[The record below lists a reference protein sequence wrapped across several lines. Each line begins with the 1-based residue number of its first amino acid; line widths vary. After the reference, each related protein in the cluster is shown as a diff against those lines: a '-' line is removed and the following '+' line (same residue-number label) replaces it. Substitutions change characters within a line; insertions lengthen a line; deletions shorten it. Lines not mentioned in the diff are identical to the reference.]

1 MFAPAPDSGF
11 DVGHIGKGRGPG
23 MRVATAWQ
31 VVVGGVLACA
41 MASCTAPPKPSA
53 ASVTSSV
60 PDRAAQVAPSEPLV
74 VTAHAGTLTSVTV
87 TTDGGR
93 TIPGSLRD
101 GGRRWST
108 TTPLEFGT
116 TYRVHALA
124 EDVERK
130 PSAPLNST
138 FSTVKPVDTV
148 TVERTRPT
156 DGDTVGVAMP
166 VSIYFSRP
174 VTDRAA
180 VERRLSVEPSVPT
193 EGSFHWMSDEQ
204 VNWRPKEFW
213 KSGTIVRVRAQL
225 YGVDTGG
232 GVMGTDDTETSF
244 LIGRDQRA
252 IGDVNTHT
260 FTVFQDGQPIREL
273 PASYGRSVY
282 PTQSGVHVAFEKHT
296 STRMRSDT
304 WGGPQKGQPG
314 YYDEVL
320 PHAVRIS
327 NNGEFVHVNA
337 ATVGQ
342 QGVANVSH
350 GCINLSPANGKWYFD
365 FVQIGDPVEIV
376 GSDRPLT
383 PADGDIPDWTIP
395 YDEYI
400 KGSALYQPR

>member
-1 MFAPAPDSGF
+1 M
-11 DVGHIGKGRGPG
+11 
-23 MRVATAWQ
+23 T
-31 VVVGGVLACA
+31 
-41 MASCTAPPKPSA
+41 T
-53 ASVTSSV
+53 SV
-60 PDRAAQVAPSEPLV
+60 PDRAAQIAPSEPLV

-93 TIPGSLRD
+93 AISGSLRD
-101 GGRRWST
+101 GGRWWST

-116 TYRVHALA
+116 TYRVHAQA

-130 PSAPLNST
+130 LSAPLNST
-138 FSTVKPVDTV
+138 FSTIKPVDTL

-193 EGSFHWMSDEQ
+193 EGSFHWMGDDQ

-213 KSGTIVRVRAQL
+213 KSGTVVRVRAQL

-232 GVMGTDDTETSF
+232 GVMGTDDSETSF
-244 LIGRDQRA
+244 LVGRDQRA

-304 WGGPQKGQPG
+304 WGGPQKGQAG

-320 PHAVRIS
+320 PNAVRIS

-383 PADGDIPDWTIP
+383 TADGDIPDWTIP
-395 YDEYI
+395 YDEYV

>member
-1 MFAPAPDSGF
+1 MSSRMAAG
-11 DVGHIGKGRGPG
+11 VGAG
-23 MRVATAWQ
+23 MRVTTAGL
-31 VVVGGVLACA
+31 VVGSVLACA
-41 MASCTAPPKPSA
+41 LTSCSEPKPSV
-53 ASVTSSV
+53 ASVTASV
-60 PDRAAQVAPSEPLV
+60 PDRASQIAPSEPLV
-74 VTAHAGTLTSVTV
+74 VSAHEGTLTSVAI
-87 TTDGGR
+87 TTDGG
-93 TIPGSLRD
+93 TAVPGSLSD
-101 GGRRWST
+101 GGRRWRT
-108 TTPLEFGT
+108 TVPLEFGK
-116 TYRVHALA
+116 TYHVRAQA
-124 EDVERK
+124 EDVDRK
-130 PSAPLNST
+130 PSVPLNST
-138 FSTVKPVDTV
+138 FRTVTPVDTV

-156 DGDTVGVAMP
+156 DGDTVGIAMP
-166 VSIYFSRP
+166 VSIYFSKP

-204 VNWRPKEFW
+204 INWRPKDFW
-213 KSGTIVRVRAQL
+213 QPGTSVRVRARL

-232 GVMGTDDTETSF
+232 GVMGTADHESSF
-244 LIGRDQRA
+244 LVGRDQRA
-252 IGDVNTHT
+252 VGNVEDHT
-260 FTVFQDGQPIREL
+260 FTVFQDGQQIRQF

-282 PTQSGVHVAFEKHT
+282 PTQSGIHVAFEKHT

-304 WGGPQKGQPG
+304 WGGPQKGQAG

-320 PHAVRIS
+320 PNAVRIS

-350 GCINLSPANGKWYFD
+350 GCVNLSPANGKWYFD

-383 PADGDIPDWTIP
+383 TADGDIPDWTIP
-395 YDEYI
+395 WNDYV